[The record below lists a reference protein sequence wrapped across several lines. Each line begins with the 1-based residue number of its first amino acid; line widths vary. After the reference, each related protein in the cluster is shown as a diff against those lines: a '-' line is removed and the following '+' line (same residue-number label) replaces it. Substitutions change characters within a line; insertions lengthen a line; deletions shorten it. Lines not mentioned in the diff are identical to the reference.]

1 MVGRKY
7 LEILNAE
14 QSTFSFWPQN
24 MVCFVVKT
32 GISIE
37 KKIISSVLKSVSL
50 SLFSLLKE

>member
-7 LEILNAE
+7 LVILNAE
-14 QSTFSFWPQN
+14 QSKFSFWPQN

-32 GISIE
+32 GISIQ

-50 SLFSLLKE
+50 SLFSL